1 MQDLHCRCD
10 SCAFVGAVLIV
21 PSHGVMCAVGL
32 WVLELWRVEVYAC
45 LAQSAAS
52 CEVAMAALFAACRF
66 DYFGLT
72 MGDGPV
78 KYEKMAVLVSHPD
91 LGSTVLE
98 VSPPP
103 H

>member
-1 MQDLHCRCD
+1 MVI
-10 SCAFVGAVLIV
+10 AAVACE
-21 PSHGVMCAVGL
+21 GF
-32 WVLELWRVEVYAC
+32 AC
-45 LAQSAAS
+45 LAESAATCDVIS
-52 CEVAMAALFAACRF
+52 LMLHCVGCPRRF